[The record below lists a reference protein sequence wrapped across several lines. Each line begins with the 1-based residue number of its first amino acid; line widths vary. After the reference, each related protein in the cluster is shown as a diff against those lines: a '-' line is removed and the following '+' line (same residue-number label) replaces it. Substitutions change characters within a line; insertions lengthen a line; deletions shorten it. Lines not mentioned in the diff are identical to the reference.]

1 MGRRLSDVD
10 QYGGEELVIFGNKL
24 KSGENARPFSYRNE
38 FARVKGCTGCQWVV
52 QVLRALF
59 NFAISIIL
67 W

>member
-24 KSGENARPFSYRNE
+24 KSGENEKMRGHFHIETNLP
-38 FARVKGCTGCQWVV
+38 VKGCTGCQWV
-52 QVLRALF
+52 LRTLF